1 MERETARILLVDDE
15 QDLVWAL
22 RHSLSDEGYKVLAA
36 GNGAEALALAQRKS
50 PDLVILDIVM
60 PGLDGLEV
68 CRRLRRDP
76 ALAAVPILF
85 LTVRNDIEDQ
95 VIGLDGGA
103 DDYLVKPFDVRELK
117 ARVRAL
123 LRRSQFTTGE
133 AHGIERQDS
142 VLAVGSLS
150 LDLHRRQV
158 AALRGCGD
166 PEELR
171 FRRALPLEYARLQRG
186 NTRRQ
191 GTRKRPAAL

>member
-15 QDLVWAL
+15 QALVWAL

-85 LTVRNDIEDQ
+85 LTVRNSVKDR
-95 VIGLDGGA
+95 VIGLNGGA
-103 DDYLVKPFDVRELK
+103 DDYLIKPFDVQELK
-117 ARVRAL
+117 ARVRSL
-123 LRRSQFTTGE
+123 LRRSRSTAKALGLD
-133 AHGIERQDS
+133 QDS
-142 VLAVGSLS
+142 TLVVGSLT
-150 LDLHRRQV
+150 LDLRCRKV
-158 AALRGCGD
+158 CVGD
-166 PEELR
+166 RIVQLTPTEFHL
-171 FRRALPLEYARLQRG
+171 LHHLM
-186 NTRRQ
+186 T
-191 GTRKRPAAL
+191 